1 MYYLAEISCAINGI
15 FIAEKLVF
23 KLFKEKES
31 KALTIF
37 GKFLSPALAVLSYML
52 RYLFLEGVETKM
64 PLAAHMGIGLLWGF
78 FMGCTGFY
86 AKVRIIKRE
95 EERK

>member
-37 GKFLSPALAVLSYML
+37 GKFLYVAIFIFRRCRNKDAIGCPHGY
-52 RYLFLEGVETKM
+52 RFI
-64 PLAAHMGIGLLWGF
+64 MGILHGLHRLL
-78 FMGCTGFY
+78 C
-86 AKVRIIKRE
+86 
-95 EERK
+95 